1 MQNFKRTVEISE
13 GSQSSHQNGNHST
26 YGVLHGGHIPPPLSM
41 NSVLLLQVVIERLV
55 VVDISPLNPHVEL
68 DPTDKSEW
76 NMEHYFHSMKAVHF
90 DQSLSMS
97 KVAY

>member
-1 MQNFKRTVEISE
+1 
-13 GSQSSHQNGNHST
+13 
-26 YGVLHGGHIPPPLSM
+26 M

-97 KVAY
+97 KVAYLYYRYQRISDRRDNTRHRF

>member
-1 MQNFKRTVEISE
+1 
-13 GSQSSHQNGNHST
+13 
-26 YGVLHGGHIPPPLSM
+26 M